1 MKYLDESLRF
11 YVDESYPNK
20 VIDYYSLPISEIER
34 LLNLRLIKD
43 KNIINSDL
51 FVQGVK
57 LNDWFE
63 VAQELEYLKSLND
76 YSTIISILGYEIIDE
91 HVIKIYYRKYISNF

>member
-1 MKYLDESLRF
+1 MKYFDESLRF

-34 LLNLRLIKD
+34 LLNLKLIKD
-43 KNIINSDL
+43 KDIINSEPL
-51 FVQGVK
+51 VQSST

-63 VAQELEYLKSLND
+63 VATELEYLKNLND
-76 YSTIISILGYEIIDE
+76 YSTIISIFGYEIIDE
-91 HVIKIYYRKYISNF
+91 HFIKIYYRKYISNC